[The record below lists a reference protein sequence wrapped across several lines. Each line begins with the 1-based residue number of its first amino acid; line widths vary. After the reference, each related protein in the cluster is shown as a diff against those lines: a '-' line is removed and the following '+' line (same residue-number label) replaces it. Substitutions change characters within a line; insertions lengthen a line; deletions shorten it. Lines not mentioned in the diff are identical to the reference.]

1 MVWRDPRFA
10 LQAQRPAAV
19 RRNADSRPEGLKDDR
34 RPVHPWDALSAAV
47 RGPPSLCSLLQPCLL
62 SQSWLSRSGDAAVV
76 VCDL

>member
-1 MVWRDPRFA
+1 MVWRDPPFA

-47 RGPPSLCSLLQPCLL
+47 RGPPALCSL
-62 SQSWLSRSGDAAVV
+62 S
-76 VCDL
+76 

>member
-1 MVWRDPRFA
+1 MVWRDPPFA
-10 LQAQRPAAV
+10 LQAQRLAAV

-47 RGPPSLCSLLQPCLL
+47 RLLP
-62 SQSWLSRSGDAAVV
+62 QSWLSRSGDAAVV